1 MLRSKAFTLVE
12 LMVTVGIVVLVAS
25 LALPNLADFKK
36 QQSLKR
42 TVLELRNKLLEA
54 QTFSLAPRRDDAD
67 LLGYAFGF
75 LPATGKY
82 GIAKVSSR
90 PRSTIT
96 NLTDDPQ
103 LIEVSNLPSGV
114 FFGSP
119 SATAGPWLA
128 TSAGIF
134 QVDFLIGGRAKA
146 EAVSGSGFL
155 RSGTISIPLTK
166 DGATIVIK
174 VSLES
179 SSVIIE

>member
-1 MLRSKAFTLVE
+1 
-12 LMVTVGIVVLVAS
+12 MVTVGIVVLMAS

-42 TVLELRNKLLEA
+42 TAVELRNKILEA
-54 QTFSLAPRRDDAD
+54 QAFSLAPRRIDTD

-75 LPATGKY
+75 SPTTGEY

-90 PRSTIT
+90 DRSTIT
-96 NLTDDPQ
+96 NFTNV
-103 LIEVSNLPSGV
+103 IETLRLPSGV

-119 SATAGPWLA
+119 SATAVPCFA

-134 QVDFLIGGRAKA
+134 EIDFLIPVGARAKV
-146 EAVSGSGFL
+146 EAVSGSCL
-155 RSGTISIPLTK
+155 IRLGTVFIPLTK
-166 DGATIVIK
+166 DGNTVIVK

-179 SSVIIE
+179 GSVIIEYNGTTI